1 MQDAGA
7 QACAKHFIGNE
18 QETQRNPST
27 TPSGKII
34 EAISS
39 NIDDRTMHEL
49 YLWPFADAVRAG
61 VSSIMCSY
69 NRVNQTYAC
78 QNSKLLNGLLKEELG
93 FQGYVMSDW
102 QATHSGLSSIHAGNV
117 NPPTLH
123 FSSLTIS
130 VGLDMNM
137 PGGLP
142 SSGNDAASYFGRNIT
157 TAIHNGSLSEARL
170 DDMIAR
176 VMTPYFYLK
185 QNSSYPTVDPG
196 SSALNSFSPQS
207 NPQFRFIL
215 NGTEDRD
222 VREDHA
228 TLIRNLG
235 AASVVL
241 LKNTNNTL
249 PLSAPKV
256 IGVFGNDAADLTDG
270 LYPAGGFGSVG
281 YNIGTL
287 AVGGGSGS
295 ARFSYLVSPLEA
307 IKARAAQDGSLV
319 QYITDNVAATS
330 AIDLGTIYPTPSVC
344 LVFLKTFVTEGY
356 DRTSYLADWDS
367 TLLVTSVAGICNNTV
382 VITHSGGPNVMP
394 WADNP
399 NVTGIIAAHLPGQE
413 TGNSLVDILYGVV
426 NPSGRLPYT
435 IGYNASDWNAPI
447 IDVSITDA
455 TDPNAFQDDFQEGL
469 MIDYRHFD
477 SAGIKPRYE
486 FGFGLSYTTFSVSN
500 LTIQNVQVGGNI
512 TARPPKAPTQPG
524 GNPTL
529 YDVLFHATVT
539 VSNTGTRAGQAV
551 PQLYL
556 SLPKSSTP
564 SGTPVKVLRG
574 FAKVSIEPSEI
585 AEVGFDLLRRDISYW
600 DIVSQDWV
608 VPEGEM
614 TVRVGFSSR
623 DLPLTATIRARTK

>member
-1 MQDAGA
+1 MD
-7 QACAKHFIGNE
+7 
-18 QETQRNPST
+18 
-27 TPSGKII
+27 
-34 EAISS
+34 
-39 NIDDRTMHEL
+39 
-49 YLWPFADAVRAG
+49 
-61 VSSIMCSY
+61 
-69 NRVNQTYAC
+69 
-78 QNSKLLNGLLKEELG
+78 
-93 FQGYVMSDW
+93 
-102 QATHSGLSSIHAGNV
+102 
-117 NPPTLH
+117 
-123 FSSLTIS
+123 
-130 VGLDMNM
+130 M

-142 SSGNDAASYFGRNIT
+142 SSGNDAASYFGGNIT

-170 DDMIAR
+170 NDMIAR

-196 SSALNSFSPQS
+196 SSELNSFSPQS
-207 NPQFRFIL
+207 NSQFRFIL

-241 LKNTNNTL
+241 LKNTNHTL

-256 IGVFGNDAADLTDG
+256 IGVFGNDAADFTDG

-330 AIDLGTIYPTPSVC
+330 AIGLGTIYPTPSVC

-500 LTIQNVQVGGNI
+500 LMIQNVQVGGNI

-539 VSNTGTRAGQAV
+539 VSNTGARAGQAV

-574 FAKVSIEPSEI
+574 FAKVSIEPGEI
-585 AEVGFDLLRRDISYW
+585 TEVGFDLLRRDISYW

>member
-1 MQDAGA
+1 MD
-7 QACAKHFIGNE
+7 
-18 QETQRNPST
+18 
-27 TPSGKII
+27 
-34 EAISS
+34 
-39 NIDDRTMHEL
+39 
-49 YLWPFADAVRAG
+49 
-61 VSSIMCSY
+61 
-69 NRVNQTYAC
+69 
-78 QNSKLLNGLLKEELG
+78 
-93 FQGYVMSDW
+93 
-102 QATHSGLSSIHAGNV
+102 
-117 NPPTLH
+117 
-123 FSSLTIS
+123 
-130 VGLDMNM
+130 M

-142 SSGNDAASYFGRNIT
+142 SSENDPASYFGHNIT
-157 TAIHNGSLSEARL
+157 MAIHNGSLSEARL
-170 DDMIAR
+170 NDMIAR
-176 VMTPYFYLK
+176 IMTPYFYLR
-185 QNSSYPTVDPG
+185 QNSGYPTVDPA

-207 NPQFRFIL
+207 NSQFHFVL
-215 NGTEDRD
+215 NGTKNRD
-222 VREDHA
+222 VRQDHA

-241 LKNTNNTL
+241 LKNSNRAL
-249 PLSAPKV
+249 PLSAPAV
-256 IGVFGNDAADLTDG
+256 IGVFGNDAADFTDG

-295 ARFSYLVSPLEA
+295 GRFSYIVSPLEA
-307 IKARAAQDGSLV
+307 IKARAAQDGGIV
-319 QYITDNVAATS
+319 QYITDNAAATS
-330 AIDLGTIYPTPSVC
+330 DLGLGTIYPTPSVC

-367 TLLVTSVAGICNNTV
+367 TALVASVARICNNTV
-382 VITHSGGPNVMP
+382 VVTHSGGANVMP

-399 NVTGIIAAHLPGQE
+399 NVTAIIAAHLPGQE
-413 TGNSLVDILYGVV
+413 TGNAIVDILYGVV

-435 IGYNASDWNAPI
+435 IGYNTSDWNAPI
-447 IDVSITDA
+447 INVSITDA
-455 TDPNAFQDDFQEGL
+455 TDPNAFQDDFKEGL

-486 FGFGLSYTTFSVSN
+486 FGFGLSYTTFNVSN
-500 LTIQNVQVGGNI
+500 FAIQNVHAGGKI

-539 VSNTGTRAGQAV
+539 VSNTGSRAGQTV

-574 FAKVSIEPSEI
+574 FAKVSIEPGEQ
-585 AEVGFDLLRRDISYW
+585 AEVGFDLLRRDVSFW
-600 DIVSQDWV
+600 DVVSQDWV
-608 VPEGEM
+608 VPDGEM

-623 DLPLTATIRARTK
+623 DLPLTATMTAR